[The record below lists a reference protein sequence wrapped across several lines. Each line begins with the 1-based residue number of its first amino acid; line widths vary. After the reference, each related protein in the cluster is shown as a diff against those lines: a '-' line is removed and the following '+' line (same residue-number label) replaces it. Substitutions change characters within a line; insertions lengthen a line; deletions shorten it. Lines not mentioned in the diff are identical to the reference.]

1 MDLRGAGCLVTG
13 GSGGIGAAIAV
24 GLARRTWRLAVSGR
38 EADRVREVAA
48 RTGALPL
55 VADLRDPSEVER
67 MAHEAVDALGSI
79 EVLVHAAG
87 VGAAGP
93 TAELD
98 PSTLEDLVAVNLR
111 APIHLT
117 RLLLPQ
123 IADRGSGAIAFVA
136 SIAGHVG
143 VPDEAV
149 YAATKAGLIGFAES
163 LRLEVGPRG
172 VQVLVVS
179 PGVVR
184 TPFFERRGVP
194 YGRRFPRP
202 IGPRRVAAAT
212 VRALERDRPEVFVP
226 RWLAVPAR
234 LHGAWPRR
242 YRSLAS
248 RFGGSTRR

>member
-1 MDLRGAGCLVTG
+1 MDLRGASCLVTG
-13 GSGGIGAAIAV
+13 GSGGIGGAIAAE
-24 GLARRTWRLAVSGR
+24 LARRTRRLAVSGR
-38 EADRVREVAA
+38 HADRTREVAA
-48 RTGALPL
+48 RTGALPI

-67 MAHEAVDALGSI
+67 VAREAVEALGSI
-79 EVLVHAAG
+79 DVLVHAAG
-87 VGAAGP
+87 IGAAGP
-93 TAELD
+93 AEDLD
-98 PSTLEDLVAVNLR
+98 GSTLEDLVAVNLR

-117 RLLLPQ
+117 CLLLPG
-123 IADRGSGAIAFVA
+123 ILGRRTGAIAFVA

-143 VPDEAV
+143 VPDEAA

-163 LRLEVGPRG
+163 LRSEVGPRG
-172 VQVLVVS
+172 VRVLVVS

-184 TPFFERRGVP
+184 TAFFERRGLP

-202 IGPRRVAAAT
+202 IGPRRVATAA

-234 LHGAWPRR
+234 LHGAWPSR

-248 RFGGSTRR
+248 RFGQSSRR